1 MDYIARHYHMDV
13 VMTWAL
19 RLEGKSDVERFKS
32 LGWGLRAW
40 DLWYFNDIDQRFGDS
55 WPGQIPAQLVSHTL
69 LYFMV
74 KE

>member
-1 MDYIARHYHMDV
+1 M
-13 VMTWAL
+13 
-19 RLEGKSDVERFKS
+19 ERFKS

-55 WPGQIPAQLVSHTL
+55 WPARHLPARASQWQAGSERLGEAGGPGQIPAQLVGHTL